1 MSDLDTTII
10 DADPW
15 KLVGQQVTLAG
26 TARDAAEGAVVLLS
40 DRTPVYV
47 KGLYSWAD
55 ALDRKRVVVTGT
67 LRLSGGSSEP
77 LVNAKGEHS
86 HGSEGDML
94 VIEDATWKE
103 AD

>member
-15 KLVGQQVTLAG
+15 KLIGQQVTIAG
-26 TARDAAEGAVVLLS
+26 TARDAAEGAIVLLS

-47 KGLYSWAD
+47 KGLFSWDD

-67 LRLSGGSSEP
+67 LRLSGGSNEP
-77 LVNAKGEHS
+77 LVNANGEHS
-86 HGSEGDML
+86 HGSEGDLLMI
-94 VIEDATWKE
+94 VDASWKE

>member
-1 MSDLDTTII
+1 MTPAPIV

-15 KLVGQQVTLAG
+15 HLVGQQVTLAG
-26 TARDAAEGAVVLLS
+26 VARDAAEGAMVLLS

-47 KGLYSWAD
+47 KGLFSWD
-55 ALDRKRVVVTGT
+55 GALDRKKIVVTGT
-67 LRLSGGSSEP
+67 LRLSGGSDEA
-77 LVNAKGEHS
+77 LVNDKGEVS

>member
-1 MSDLDTTII
+1 MSTPIVDS
-10 DADPW
+10 DPW

-26 TARDAAEGAVVLLS
+26 TARDAAEGAVVLLK

-47 KGLYSWAD
+47 KGLFSWD
-55 ALDRKRVVVTGT
+55 DSLDKKKVEVTGT

-86 HGSEGDML
+86 HGSQGDML
-94 VIEDATWKE
+94 VIEDATWKT

>member
-1 MSDLDTTII
+1 MSTQII

-26 TARDAAEGAVVLLS
+26 IARDAAEGAVVLLK

-47 KGLYSWAD
+47 KGLNSWDD
-55 ALDRKRVVVTGT
+55 APDRKQVVVTGT

-86 HGSEGDML
+86 HGSQGDML
-94 VIEDATWKE
+94 VIEDATWKT

>member
-1 MSDLDTTII
+1 MTII

-15 KLVGQQVTLAG
+15 KLVGQQVTLKG
-26 TARDAAEGAVVLLS
+26 TARDAAEGAVVMLK

-47 KGLYSWAD
+47 KGLFSWDD
-55 ALDRKRVVVTGT
+55 ALDRKTIVVTGT
-67 LRLSGGSSEP
+67 LRLGGGSSEP

-86 HGSEGDML
+86 EGSQGDML
-94 VIEDATWKE
+94 VIEDATWKT

>member
-1 MSDLDTTII
+1 MSTQII

-15 KLVGQQVTLAG
+15 HLVGQQVTLAG
-26 TARDAAEGAVVLLS
+26 TARDAHEGAVVLLS

-47 KGLYSWAD
+47 KGLFSWDD
-55 ALDRKRVVVTGT
+55 ALDRKKIVVTGT
-67 LRLSGGSSEP
+67 LRLSAGSNEP
-77 LVNAKGEHS
+77 LVNAAGEHS

>member
-1 MSDLDTTII
+1 MTTQII

-15 KLVGQQVTLAG
+15 KLVGQTVTIG
-26 TARDAAEGAVVLLS
+26 GVARDAAEGAMVLLK

-47 KGLYSWAD
+47 KGLYSWDD
-55 ALDRKRVVVTGT
+55 ALDRKQVVVTGT
-67 LRLSGGSSEP
+67 LRLAGGSEP

-86 HGSEGDML
+86 SGSDGDML
-94 VIEDATWKE
+94 VIEDATWKP